1 MFKITV
7 EYTLEDVPTV
17 VKSELVKTLNTEGT
31 EFNSFL
37 VYILGTLTEAIEELE
52 KGSTIIATST
62 IEYILGFENTAKTI
76 VMLAENEET
85 GLEIETIKLESI
97 LINCKSIINA
107 VARIREL
114 QTEKIKELTPEEML
128 VVLTT

>member
-1 MFKITV
+1 MFKITI
-7 EYTLEDVPTV
+7 EYTLEEVPTV
-17 VKSELVKTLNTEGT
+17 IKTELVNILNTEGT

-37 VYILGTLTEAIEELE
+37 VHVLGTLTEAIEKLE

-62 IEYILGFENTAKTI
+62 IDYILAFENTAKTI
-76 VMLAENEET
+76 VMLAENEDT

-97 LINCKSIINA
+97 LINAKSIINA

-128 VVLTT
+128 VILTT